1 MFAHLD
7 NFFSE
12 FRRYHRDEKTGR
24 IVKAADHTL
33 DAVRYGIM
41 GLRHA
46 RVIAPDGKRRK
57 RHPYTAKGVDYDVF
71 GGSDFS
77 FG

>member
-1 MFAHLD
+1 
-7 NFFSE
+7 
-12 FRRYHRDEKTGR
+12 
-24 IVKAADHTL
+24 
-33 DAVRYGIM
+33 M

-57 RHPYTAKGVDYDVF
+57 RRPYKAKGVDYDVF